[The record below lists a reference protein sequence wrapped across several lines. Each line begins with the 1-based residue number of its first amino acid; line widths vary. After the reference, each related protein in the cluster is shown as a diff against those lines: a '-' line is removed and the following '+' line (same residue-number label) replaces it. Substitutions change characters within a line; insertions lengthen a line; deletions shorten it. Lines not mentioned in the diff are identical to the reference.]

1 MAGEI
6 YCDIT
11 TARLAASSG
20 EARIFKGR
28 IPFFDTKS
36 AVFLLLVMAL
46 GGACL
51 RLCIGLC
58 LYISLRL
65 RGIAFFVAAGKGKKG
80 ECLQARLSLP
90 KHDRKRD

>member
-28 IPFFDTKS
+28 TPFFDTKS
-36 AVFLLLVMAL
+36 AVVLLLAGAL

-51 RLCIGLC
+51 RL
-58 LYISLRL
+58 
-65 RGIAFFVAAGKGKKG
+65 
-80 ECLQARLSLP
+80 
-90 KHDRKRD
+90 